1 MSGRGLKRR
10 CPVTRSPG
18 MNRHYRRAS
27 LVAALW
33 AGATSPAIRAQEPQ
47 PLPFA
52 ITGVNVID
60 VEAGAVL
67 ANRTVIVESGRIRSV
82 TIGAEAPAGVRV
94 IDGTGKYLIPGLW
107 DMHAHL
113 RHPLAPDLIMPQFVA
128 NGVTGVREMNSD
140 CDQPAE
146 DQICLTQ
153 MQEWRRQIE
162 RGERIGPRFVALSSF
177 IVNPPWN
184 YSVTEQQV
192 QQLVA
197 RFDSQSVD
205 LIKVYYRLSPDA
217 LRMLIDAARH
227 HDIAVSGHLPLRMTS
242 IEASNAGLR
251 SLEHARDF
259 LFDCFPG
266 SREFRSTAMSQNPP
280 MAVMRS
286 MVEDHEPAVCDAV
299 FRTFARNETWYVP
312 THVTRRMDA
321 FADDTAFRNDA
332 RSKYIPADVWK
343 EWQADADRMVAL
355 DPSPEGRRVVQSFYE
370 KGLELTRRA
379 HAAGVKIMLGT
390 DAGDTYVFFGSGL
403 HDELG
408 EFVKAG
414 LAPADALR
422 AATLRPAEFLGL
434 DAEYGSVQPG
444 RHADLVLLDANPLE
458 SIANTRAIDAVILG
472 GRILDRA
479 QLERMLQEVESG
491 VAARAGGGMQ

>member
-1 MSGRGLKRR
+1 
-10 CPVTRSPG
+10 
-18 MNRHYRRAS
+18 MNKHYRRAS

-33 AGATSPAIRAQEPQ
+33 AGAGTPAIRAQEPQ
-47 PLPFA
+47 VLPFA

-60 VEAGAVL
+60 VEAGALL
-67 ANRTVIVESGRIRSV
+67 ANRTVMVEGGRIRSV
-82 TIGAEAPAGVRV
+82 TNGAQAPAGVRV

-128 NGVTGVREMNSD
+128 NGVTGVREMSSD
-140 CDQPAE
+140 CDGPAE
-146 DQICLTQ
+146 DQICLPQ
-153 MQEWRRQIE
+153 MQEWRGQIE
-162 RGERIGPRFVALSSF
+162 RGERIGPRLVALSSF
-177 IVNPPWN
+177 IVNPPWTYN
-184 YSVTEQQV
+184 VTAQQV

-217 LRMLIDAARH
+217 LRMFIDEAKK

-266 SREFRSTAMSQNPP
+266 SQEFRSTAMSQNPP
-280 MAVMRS
+280 MSVMRS
-286 MVEDHEPAVCDAV
+286 MVEDHAPALCDDV
-299 FRTFARNETWYVP
+299 FRAFVSNETWYVP

-321 FADDTAFRNDA
+321 FADDSAFRNDA

-355 DPSPEGRRVVQSFYE
+355 DPSPEGRRVMRSFYE

-422 AATLRPAEFLGL
+422 AATIRPAEFLGL
-434 DAEYGSVQPG
+434 DAEYGSVQDG

-458 SIANTRAIDAVILG
+458 SIANTRAIHAVILG
-472 GRILDRA
+472 GRVFDRTELD
-479 QLERMLQEVESG
+479 RMLQEVESG
-491 VAARAGGGMQ
+491 VAARATGEMQEPDPPPTP